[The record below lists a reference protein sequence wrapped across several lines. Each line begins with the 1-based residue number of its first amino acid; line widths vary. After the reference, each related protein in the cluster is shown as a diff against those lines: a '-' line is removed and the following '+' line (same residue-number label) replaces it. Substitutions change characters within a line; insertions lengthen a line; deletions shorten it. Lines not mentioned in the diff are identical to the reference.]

1 MSLSAIHSSL
11 SIYANGGFATLGAC
25 VMPDCQVQFFDLAS
39 HFGRRAAILYARD
52 HDRSLACLCI
62 PSRRGLCRAE
72 GKSSN
77 LQYLRRS

>member
-1 MSLSAIHSSL
+1 MSLSATHSSL
-11 SIYANGGFATLGAC
+11 SIHANGGFATLGAR
-25 VMPDCQVQFFDLAS
+25 VMPDCRVQFLTS
-39 HFGRRAAILYARD
+39 HLILGGAVPSFMRGI
-52 HDRSLACLCI
+52 HDRSLACLCV